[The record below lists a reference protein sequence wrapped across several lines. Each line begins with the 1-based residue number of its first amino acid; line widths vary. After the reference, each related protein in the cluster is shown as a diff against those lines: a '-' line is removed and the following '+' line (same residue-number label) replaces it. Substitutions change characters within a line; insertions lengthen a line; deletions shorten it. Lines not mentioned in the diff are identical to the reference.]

1 MATMKRNK
9 KLQRKLIK
17 IKTDK
22 RKGFWNFKKMEKSNA
37 EPNLII
43 VINDSEL
50 ESIINRIENAQNK
63 LVLWNIN

>member
-1 MATMKRNK
+1 
-9 KLQRKLIK
+9 
-17 IKTDK
+17 
-22 RKGFWNFKKMEKSNA
+22 MEKSNA